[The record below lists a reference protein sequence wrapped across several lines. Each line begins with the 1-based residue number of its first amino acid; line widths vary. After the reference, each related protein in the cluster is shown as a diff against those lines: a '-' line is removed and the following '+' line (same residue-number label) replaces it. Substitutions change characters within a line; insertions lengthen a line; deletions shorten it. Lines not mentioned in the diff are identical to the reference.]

1 MIERQGDDAVLVVDG
16 RRLPLL
22 REHDPAKLPWGAL
35 RVDIAVEATGAFA
48 TYEKARAH
56 LKAGARHVVL
66 TAPAKDEDQGDART
80 VLVGVNL
87 DALKVCTLSSNGSC
101 TTNSASPVM
110 QILHEKLGVAK
121 AILNTVHGYTASQSL
136 VDGPARGH
144 DPRRGR
150 AAAANIVPSTTGAAV
165 AVTRAIPTLRGRFD
179 GIAMRVPVLVGSL
192 SAIVFVAGRVTTPD
206 EINRCFEEAAGL
218 PRWRDVLA
226 VTREPI
232 VSADIVGDP
241 HAAIVD
247 LSLTKVVDGN
257 LCAVYSWYDN
267 EFGYANSLMHH
278 VVAAARVTSERGS
291 L

>member
-1 MIERQGDDAVLVVDG
+1 MPSPCSTRSRTLRRRGPPSHRSASSCETRCSESGDPGMGGLMARVAVNGLGRIGRAFLKLALTRSELEVVAVNDLADPESLAYLMRFDSVYRRYDRPVMIERQGDDAVLVVDG

-136 VDGPARGH
+136 DR
-144 DPRRGR
+144 
-150 AAAANIVPSTTGAAV
+150 IQ
-165 AVTRAIPTLRGRFD
+165 
-179 GIAMRVPVLVGSL
+179 
-192 SAIVFVAGRVTTPD
+192 
-206 EINRCFEEAAGL
+206 NRL
-218 PRWRDVLA
+218 
-226 VTREPI
+226 
-232 VSADIVGDP
+232 GDP
-241 HAAIVD
+241 QF
-247 LSLTKVVDGN
+247 L
-257 LCAVYSWYDN
+257 
-267 EFGYANSLMHH
+267 
-278 VVAAARVTSERGS
+278 
-291 L
+291 